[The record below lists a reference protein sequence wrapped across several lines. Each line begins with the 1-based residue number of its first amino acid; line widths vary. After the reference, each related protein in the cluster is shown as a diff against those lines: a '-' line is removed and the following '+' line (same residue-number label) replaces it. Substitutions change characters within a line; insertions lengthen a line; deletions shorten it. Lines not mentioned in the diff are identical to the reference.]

1 MRAKAWL
8 LLRVA
13 SFILGIY
20 AYGFV
25 WVIWGAGGLQLL
37 GILDIPLYPLLVAMF
52 IVASVVVMLV
62 GLIGFWR
69 DMLGF
74 LGLASSKQQDG

>member
-1 MRAKAWL
+1 MRARAWL
-8 LLRVA
+8 PLRAVC
-13 SFILGIY
+13 FILGIY

-25 WVIWGAGGLQLL
+25 WMIWGAGGLQLL
-37 GILDIPLYPLLVAMF
+37 ESINIPSYPLLVAMF

-69 DMLGF
+69 DLLGF
-74 LGLASSKQQDG
+74 LGLASSKQGG